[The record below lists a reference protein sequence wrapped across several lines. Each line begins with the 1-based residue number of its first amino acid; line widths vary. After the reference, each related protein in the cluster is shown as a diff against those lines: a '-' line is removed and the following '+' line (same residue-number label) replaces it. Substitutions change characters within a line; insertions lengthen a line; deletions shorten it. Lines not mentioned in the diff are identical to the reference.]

1 MNCRNV
7 EPLLSLYVG
16 RDLQEKH
23 FRLVAAHLQSCTKCT
38 LAADEYT
45 GASQLLQGYEP
56 PLFSD
61 EIYAGIREQVLNKI
75 ERESHA
81 PVRPGIFSQLY
92 FALVQPRM
100 KWVTAAL
107 LLLAIS
113 VPALYLSR
121 NPFRQLPNDQQVA
134 VRTREPNQAD
144 SRSDIRSENSNASA
158 GSSSFSN
165 KGQVRMATTRGPITR
180 RREANPR
187 VVATNGSREL
197 GKTTKVDSS
206 TNDRVVQRV
215 VGVSQPSSAP
225 APLRVEMQTTDR
237 NIRIIWLSGQ
247 RPSAGGRDG
256 SKGI

>member
-1 MNCRNV
+1 MNCKNV

-16 RDLQEKH
+16 RDLDEEH
-23 FRLVAAHLQSCTKCT
+23 SRLVAAHLQSCTTCT
-38 LAADEYT
+38 LAADEYACA
-45 GASQLLQGYEP
+45 GQLLQEYEP
-56 PLFSD
+56 PFFSD

-81 PVRPGIFSQLY
+81 PARSGIFSQL
-92 FALVQPRM
+92 FLALVQPRM
-100 KWVTAAL
+100 RWVTAAL
-107 LLLAIS
+107 LLAIS
-113 VPALYLSR
+113 VTVLYVSR

-134 VRTREPNQAD
+134 VRTGEPNQAG
-144 SRSDIRSENSNASA
+144 SRADVRSENSKASA

-165 KGQVRMATTRGPITR
+165 KGMATTRRSITGK
-180 RREANPR
+180 REVNLG
-187 VVATNGSREL
+187 VVAIKRSREL
-197 GKTTKVDSS
+197 AKTMKVDSA
-206 TNDRVVQRV
+206 TNDRVDQRV

-247 RPSAGGRDG
+247 RPNAGGTDG